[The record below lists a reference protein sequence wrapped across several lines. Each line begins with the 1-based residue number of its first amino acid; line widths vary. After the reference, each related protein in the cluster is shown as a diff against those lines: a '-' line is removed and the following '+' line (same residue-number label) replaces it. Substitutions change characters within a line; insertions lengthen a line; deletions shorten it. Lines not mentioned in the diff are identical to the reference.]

1 MGTRSLILVVLA
13 LLAGS
18 LAHASDQPRGQKEII
33 DSTVAQFA
41 VEPAPPGRVFFLG
54 FAAYGK
60 ERVFAEEIKLAAQRV
75 TARYG
80 SAARTLLL
88 INDRRDLTTYALANH
103 QNLRYALRLIGERM
117 NRESDMLFLVLSSH
131 GARNGMIEV
140 SNTGMEPVGLGPKTL
155 RVFLDE
161 AGIRQRVIVVSACF
175 SGAFVKPLADN
186 HTIVLTAASKSRTSF
201 GCSDDRHLTYFGE
214 AFFQNSLPRAPT
226 LREAFEMTRAEIRER
241 ERAERVKPS
250 QPQSYFGPVIETRLT
265 EIEAAR
271 REK

>member
-1 MGTRSLILVVLA
+1 MGTRSLIFVVLA

-18 LAHASDQPRGQKEII
+18 LAHASDQSLGQKEII

-75 TARYG
+75 AARYG
-80 SAARTLLL
+80 SASRTLLL

-140 SNTGMEPVGLGPKTL
+140 SNTGM
-155 RVFLDE
+155 
-161 AGIRQRVIVVSACF
+161 
-175 SGAFVKPLADN
+175 
-186 HTIVLTAASKSRTSF
+186 
-201 GCSDDRHLTYFGE
+201 
-214 AFFQNSLPRAPT
+214 
-226 LREAFEMTRAEIRER
+226 
-241 ERAERVKPS
+241 
-250 QPQSYFGPVIETRLT
+250 
-265 EIEAAR
+265 
-271 REK
+271 